1 LSIANISSMLAGT
14 VVGSLCTLELTITR
28 QFCSIFEHGK
38 FVALTLFP
46 PAALGLPR
54 EVGVQKRE
62 PERGFSKRNVA
73 I

>member
-1 LSIANISSMLAGT
+1 MFIANISSMLAGA

-28 QFCSIFEHGK
+28 QFCSIFEHEK
-38 FVALTLFP
+38 FMALTLF

-54 EVGVQKRE
+54 EVDVQERE

>member
-1 LSIANISSMLAGT
+1 MLAGA

-28 QFCSIFEHGK
+28 QFCSIFEHEK
-38 FVALTLFP
+38 FMALTLFP
-46 PAALGLPR
+46 GALGLPR
-54 EVGVQKRE
+54 EVGVQERE